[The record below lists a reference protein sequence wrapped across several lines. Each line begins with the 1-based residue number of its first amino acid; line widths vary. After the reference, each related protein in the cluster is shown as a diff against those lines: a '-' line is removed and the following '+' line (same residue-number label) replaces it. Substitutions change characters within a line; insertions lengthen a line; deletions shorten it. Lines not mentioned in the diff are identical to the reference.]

1 MVMLPLGD
9 EEPTRTT
16 PIVNWLLIA
25 VCTITFLWQIS
36 GGYRFFIYT
45 LYTYGLIPARLM
57 MGEGY
62 YTLLT
67 NMFLHGGWMH
77 LLGNM
82 FFLYIFGDN
91 VEDACGHVKYL
102 IFYLIC
108 GVAASLLWLITS
120 WGAQYPAV
128 GASGAISGVM
138 GAYFVLYPEA
148 RIRALVRFGFFWQIV
163 SLPAY
168 LMLGLWFLY
177 QLLLAL
183 IPINLGVAY
192 WAHVGGFITGLA
204 LGRVFGTPRRRIYYL
219 YY

>member
-1 MVMLPLGD
+1 MLPLGD

>member
-1 MVMLPLGD
+1 MLPLGD

-57 MGEGY
+57 RGEGY

-108 GVAASLLWLITS
+108 GVAASLFWLATS
-120 WGAQYPAV
+120 WGSQYPAV

-148 RIRALVRFGFFWQIV
+148 RVRALVRFGFFWQIIRV
-163 SLPAY
+163 PAY

-219 YY
+219 HY

>member
-1 MVMLPLGD
+1 MLPIGD

-25 VCTITFLWQIS
+25 VCFIIFLWQIS

-102 IFYLIC
+102 IFYILC
-108 GVAASLLWLITS
+108 GVAASLFWLATS
-120 WGAQYPAV
+120 WGSQYPAV

-148 RIRALVRFGFFWQIV
+148 RIRALVRFGFFWQIIR
-163 SLPAY
+163 LPAY

-177 QLLLAL
+177 QLFLAM
-183 IPINLGVAY
+183 IPLNLGVAY

-204 LGRVFGTPRRRIYYL
+204 LGRVFGTPRRSRIYYL

>member
-57 MGEGY
+57 RGEGY

-108 GVAASLLWLITS
+108 GVAASVFWLITS

-148 RIRALVRFGFFWQIV
+148 RIRALVRFGFLWQII

-219 YY
+219 HY

>member
-1 MVMLPLGD
+1 LMLPLGD

-177 QLLLAL
+177 QFLLAL

-204 LGRVFGTPRRRIYYL
+204 LGRFFGTPRRRIYYL